1 MNREKLE
8 EVLEELAILGITAEA
23 VEIDE
28 TKWRDG
34 KLKNPEDVVGKYEG
48 SEETMR
54 TIGISKVDFNK
65 ACDTVIYNTS
75 DLDFVD
81 IITLARFTSAV
92 RTLLFDR
99 KNEEVEEGVWL
110 TKSAFHEACDD
121 AWEVWKKTE
130 KIESREQKL
139 ATAAFIRELLRRI
152 FKDEKTEKEEN

>member
-8 EVLEELAILGITAEA
+8 EVLEELASVGIVPEA
-23 VEIDE
+23 VEIDDS
-28 TKWRDG
+28 KWRDG
-34 KLKNPEDVVGKYEG
+34 KLKNPEDVLGEYEG
-48 SEETMR
+48 SEETMKNI
-54 TIGISKVDFNK
+54 TISKVDFNK
-65 ACDTVIYNTS
+65 VCDTVIYNTE

-99 KNEEVEEGVWL
+99 KNEEAEEGVWL

-121 AWEVWKKTE
+121 AWEMWKDIHVRT
-130 KIESREQKL
+130 REQKL
-139 ATAAFIRELLRRI
+139 ATAEFIRALNYRI